1 MLILNMYKKKV
12 ERVRAIIKSN
22 VIVILSNQYVVALLL
37 LDETVINMVCIK
49 FERLKTL
56 LFVYIYYE
64 IKLVKINW
72 LNFFYNQLPLTK

>member
-56 LFVYIYYE
+56 LFVYYE